1 MYLLNL
7 SDLPRQAFT
16 HGFLKGLA
24 APIMIF
30 SDWRAPDLPTIPA
43 VEAPQAVPIQQVL
56 AADWYRIGTDLANVV
71 SAHGNAKQT
80 TGPIGGTKR
89 HRKRR

>member
-1 MYLLNL
+1 M
-7 SDLPRQAFT
+7 

-30 SDWRAPDLPTIPA
+30 SDWRAPDLPAIPT

-56 AADWYRIGTDLANVV
+56 AADWHRIGADLANVV
-71 SAHGNAKQT
+71 SAHGNTKQT
-80 TGPIGGTKR
+80 TRPSSGTKR
-89 HRKRR
+89 NRKRR